1 MVSLFQTVK
10 NRKFVIVKIA
20 QHIASL
26 LLACLMFIS
35 STGFSMYKHYCGD
48 NLKEISLFEEI
59 ESCHE
64 TELAKQAI
72 EVCPFHKHDSAT
84 SIGEEDNCCTD
95 EYNRIALEDQVK
107 QLDKNQTS
115 SAPIQLMVK
124 DLGYLQKVNFETE
137 QPAPKPFLSD
147 VLTNGPPLY
156 LWFSQFNFYG

>member
-1 MVSLFQTVK
+1 MVGLFQTAK

-35 STGFSMYKHYCGD
+35 STGFSMYKHYCGG
-48 NLKEISLFEEI
+48 NLKEISLFEEA

-64 TELAKQAI
+64 TELVKQQK
-72 EVCPFHKHDSAT
+72 ESCPFHKHDNKELEA
-84 SIGEEDNCCTD
+84 EDNCCTD
-95 EYNRIALEDQVK
+95 EYKRIVLEDQVK

-115 SAPIQLMVK
+115 SAPIELMVT

-137 QPAPKPFLSD
+137 QSAPKPFLTD